1 MNKISY
7 EDAFEALSGLSIG
20 HVSFSSKEYS
30 KYVRDNEDQDILK
43 SGLQNGGD
51 LQRHINKCNDLK
63 TAYVSF
69 VLGDDVDSVK
79 GLQRTVITFFF
90 EVQSKKLTRIN
101 GMAKDE
107 YGYVNKL
114 FKKEPSEPS
123 IEEGGRALYYDTF
136 KQVMRTNW
144 DWTPVSKKNYII
156 NKFKSLIKNV

>member
-30 KYVRDNEDQDILK
+30 KYVRDNED
-43 SGLQNGGD
+43 
-51 LQRHINKCNDLK
+51 LQRHINKCNDIK

-156 NKFKSLIKNV
+156 NKFKSFIKNV

>member
-20 HVSFSSKEYS
+20 HVFFSSKEYN
-30 KYVRDNEDQDILK
+30 KYVRDNE
-43 SGLQNGGD
+43 D
-51 LQRHINKCNDLK
+51 LQRHINKCNDIK
-63 TAYVSF
+63 TAYVGF

-101 GMAKDE
+101 GMVKDE
-107 YGYVNKL
+107 YGYVNNL
-114 FKKEPSEPS
+114 FKKEPNEPT
-123 IEEGGRALYYDTF
+123 IEEGGRVLYYDTF

-156 NKFKSLIKNV
+156 NKFKSFIKNV